1 MCLGV
6 LVVFVFFL
14 LQFSFQNNSSLEVR
28 RMGDGEETYSQ
39 QTQFNEKS
47 TQRNV
52 LFTEIT
58 NGEQTQQGKILNR
71 FLLFL

>member
-1 MCLGV
+1 
-6 LVVFVFFL
+6 
-14 LQFSFQNNSSLEVR
+14 
-28 RMGDGEETYSQ
+28 MGDGEETYSQ

-71 FLLFL
+71 FSSVLIMGYRAFPS

>member
-1 MCLGV
+1 
-6 LVVFVFFL
+6 
-14 LQFSFQNNSSLEVR
+14 
-28 RMGDGEETYSQ
+28 MGDGEETYSQ

-71 FLLFL
+71 FSSFLIMGYRAFPS